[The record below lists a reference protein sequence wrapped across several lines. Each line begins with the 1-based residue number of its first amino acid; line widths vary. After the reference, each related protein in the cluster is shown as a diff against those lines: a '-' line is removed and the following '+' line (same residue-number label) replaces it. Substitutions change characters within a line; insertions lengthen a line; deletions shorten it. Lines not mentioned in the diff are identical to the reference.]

1 MEMCSQCRQRPAVI
15 FSRAHEYG
23 LCREC
28 AWLLYP
34 QIDIHQAETEQ
45 TAIEDARAHAE
56 PYESCRICGVRS
68 SQVHTDDG
76 RYCIVCAK
84 RLKLPQADKFAA
96 RMGIA
101 ADDLADFAQKVDAA
115 ERTAQSPDCTDSG
128 QDPAAR
134 FRLLNRYD
142 VDGRT
147 LLIVLDAETGIQYL
161 TNPQFSGFSPLLD
174 SEGRPMLYRVPE
186 IKEKC
191 E

>member
-101 ADDLADFAQKVDAA
+101 ADDLADFVQKVDAA
-115 ERTAQSPDCTDSG
+115 EQTEQDTDGAFSG
-128 QDPAAR
+128 QADAAR
-134 FRLLNRYD
+134 FRLLNSFD
-142 VDGRT
+142 VDGSR

-174 SEGRPMLYRVPE
+174 SEGRPMLYRTSE
-186 IKEKC
+186 GKDTE
-191 E
+191 

>member
-1 MEMCSQCRQRPAVI
+1 MEMCSQCRQRAAVI

-34 QIDIHQAETEQ
+34 QIDIQLAETEQ

-101 ADDLADFAQKVDAA
+101 ADDLADFVQKVDAA
-115 ERTAQSPDCTDSG
+115 EQTEQDTDGAFSG
-128 QDPAAR
+128 QADAAR

-174 SEGRPMLYRVPE
+174 SEGRPMLYQAADN
-186 IKEKC
+186 
-191 E
+191 

>member
-1 MEMCSQCRQRPAVI
+1 MEMCSLCRQRPAAI
-15 FSRAHEYG
+15 FSKTRAYG

-45 TAIEDARAHAE
+45 LTIEEAGRHAVPHE
-56 PYESCRICGVRS
+56 CCQICGIRS

-76 RYCIVCAK
+76 SFCIVCAK
-84 RLKLPQADKFAA
+84 GSGMPKADKFAA

-101 ADDLADFAQKVDAA
+101 AEDLAEFVQKVDAA
-115 ERTAQSPDCTDSG
+115 EQADQGKNAETPAPADS
-128 QDPAAR
+128 AR
-134 FRLLNRYD
+134 FRLLNSFD
-142 VDGRT
+142 VDGKK

-174 SEGRPMLYRVPE
+174 RDGKPMLRHAPDE
-186 IKEKC
+186 RGQ
-191 E
+191 